1 MKRVISYW
9 VPVTSIFALIL
20 LVSFT
25 IAGCHDSAAEYLHV
39 EESTGCST
47 DDGHDHGTVE
57 AHVELEEDHVCHDHE
72 ADGVH
77 SDIEDDHDGHD
88 HEAESCNENHDQEEA
103 VKLVLSRR
111 NLDAAGIELAVAGP
125 GSVDQ
130 HTQLFGEISL
140 NNDRM
145 SHIVPPV
152 AGIVEEIRV
161 QIGDQVRAGDVLAVL
176 SSRDLAEARTEYLR
190 AREKRTLAS
199 TIYSNQQE
207 LYDNAFLS
215 EQDYLISRQEYTDAN
230 IGFQAAR
237 HTLNNLGLSD
247 SEINSLSSG
256 GLLTRQE
263 LRAPISG
270 TVVHLD
276 FDPGE
281 IVGNDVT
288 VLTVADLS
296 SVWVDLDVLQTDL
309 GSVRAGQ
316 SLTVSASEIDIPE
329 ATTSLD
335 FVSPVIDRSTR
346 TARARA
352 ELPNPHGHWMP
363 GLFVTAHVASTQS
376 EAPVVVHKES
386 VQSLDG
392 ETVVFVPLGDAFE
405 TLPVVLGRSNRT
417 HVEIEAGLRQGDRYV
432 SKGAFALKAEMVTS
446 GLDSHAGH
454 GH

>member
-1 MKRVISYW
+1 MKLAASLWIPVISI
-9 VPVTSIFALIL
+9 TALIL
-20 LVSFT
+20 ILLISVT
-25 IAGCHDSAAEYLHV
+25 IAGCQFAQAEDLPEHEEVSTLCSA
-39 EESTGCST
+39 
-47 DDGHDHGTVE
+47 DDGHNHDVI
-57 AHVELEEDHVCHDHE
+57 EEDHTGHDHAVDE
-72 ADGVH
+72 VH
-77 SDIEDDHDGHD
+77 SDIEDDHDLETEPCDDD
-88 HEAESCNENHDQEEA
+88 HEDAG
-103 VKLVLSRR
+103 LVLSQR
-111 NLDAAGIELAVAGP
+111 NLEAAGIELAVAGP
-125 GSVDQ
+125 GIIDQ
-130 HTQLFGEISL
+130 HTQLLGEISL

-161 QIGDQVRAGDVLAVL
+161 QIGDLVQAGDVLAVL

-190 AREKRTLAS
+190 SRDRRNLAS
-199 TIYSNQQE
+199 ILYSNQQE
-207 LYDNAFLS
+207 LYDNDFLS
-215 EQDYLISRQEYTDAN
+215 EQDYLVSRQEHTEAN
-230 IGFQAAR
+230 IDYHAAKQ
-237 HTLNNLGLSD
+237 TLQNLGLTD
-247 SEINSLSSG
+247 YEINSLSNG

-276 FDPGE
+276 FTPGE
-281 IVGNDVT
+281 IVGDDVT

-329 ATTSLD
+329 ATTFLD

-346 TARARA
+346 TAQARA

-363 GLFVTAHVASTQS
+363 GLFVTAHVVCEQS
-376 EAPVVVHKES
+376 EVPVVVHRES

-392 ETVVFVPLGDAFE
+392 ETVVFVPLGDSFE
-405 TLPVVLGRSNRT
+405 TVPVVTGRSNRT
-417 HVEIEAGLRQGDRYV
+417 HVEIETGLRQGDRYV
-432 SKGAFALKAEMVTS
+432 SKGAFALKAEIVTS